1 MKTYQVYIQSE
12 QTWTYVYE
20 VEAENEEEAH
30 LLGEKRHFDGAESS
44 DNWIDNEDFKTFQTI
59 EGAL

>member
-1 MKTYQVYIQSE
+1 MKTYQVYIQSA

-20 VEAENEEEAH
+20 VEAKNEEEAH
-30 LLGEKRHFDGAESS
+30 LLGEKRHFDGGESS
-44 DNWIDNEDFKTFQTI
+44 DNWIDNEDFLAFQVI